1 MLRHPRVAA
10 FLRWLP
16 FIIIAANLFLVFAGV
31 VNVAQAAVL
40 IAVLE
45 ACLLGVVIA
54 EFAAIR
60 IAFRKA
66 RARGASRVQAAMA
79 SLDAC
84 LPPSVAFL
92 VKQELL
98 VTLAFPRL
106 FRRRSPDPGTTAL
119 PSSGPTGA
127 ISIGMLAVTVP
138 GCALSLLFVGGPD
151 WLRWVLFGV
160 SLYFAFYAVGLWALY
175 DSNGHLV
182 GPRTLRVRHG
192 ATTDVA
198 FPLDEAASV
207 RVSPEAHR
215 SGPVSVDGGT
225 LTVTMFGRT
234 NVAVEFASPV
244 PAVFFDRDEA
254 AVTRVRFF
262 ADSPERAVAAI
273 EERLSRTSR

>member
-10 FLRWLP
+10 VLRWLP
-16 FIIIAANLFLVFAGV
+16 FVIIAANLFLVFAGV

-45 ACLLGVVIA
+45 ACLLFVVVA

-60 IAFRKA
+60 VAFR
-66 RARGASRVQAAMA
+66 RARSRGANRVQAAMA

-106 FRRRSPDPGTTAL
+106 FRRGSRDAGTTTV
-119 PSSGPTGA
+119 PSSGPTRTLALA
-127 ISIGMLAVTVP
+127 ILAITVP
-138 GCALSLLFVGGPD
+138 GCVLSPLFVGGPG

-160 SLYFAFYAVGLWALY
+160 SLYLAFYALGLWALY
-175 DSNGHLV
+175 GTHGHLV
-182 GPRTLRVRHG
+182 GRGELRVRHG

-198 FPLDEAASV
+198 LPLARVGSV
-207 RVSPEAHR
+207 SVVPESHR
-215 SGPVSVDGGT
+215 GGPVSVHDGT

-234 NVAVEFASPV
+234 NVVVEFTAPV
-244 PAVFFDRDEA
+244 TAVFFDRDEE
-254 AVTRVRFF
+254 AVTCVRFF
-262 ADSPERAVAAI
+262 ADAPETAVAAI
-273 EERLSRTSR
+273 GEHLAPTG